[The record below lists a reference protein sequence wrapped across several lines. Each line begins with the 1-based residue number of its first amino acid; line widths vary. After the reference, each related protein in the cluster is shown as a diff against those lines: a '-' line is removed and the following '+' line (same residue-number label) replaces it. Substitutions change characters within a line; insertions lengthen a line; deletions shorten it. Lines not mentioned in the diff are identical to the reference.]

1 MVTDTRTL
9 VAKQY
14 RYELLT
20 WQEINEA
27 AAMRKAV
34 VLPVGSTEQ
43 HGHHLPL
50 DTDARLASSVAY
62 EAARRSPEDMLILPP
77 VAYGYTHH
85 VMDFPGTINIEP
97 TTFVRFLI
105 DIGRSVAYHGF
116 KRIIIL
122 NGHGSNHPLVEQ
134 AGRQTTLQ
142 TDALCLTL
150 SWWQL
155 VAEYW
160 NREVRTSVVPGG
172 CAHACELETS
182 MYMHV
187 DGAQVRANRI
197 KGKPADYLRL
207 PGASKWHYTD
217 LTAPNG
223 PITLVEWTS
232 SYTET
237 GSFGEP
243 EKATPDKGRLVF
255 EHAVTQMIDL
265 VRWFRSRPAPER
277 RPRQATPP
285 AFELPFG
292 F

>member
-1 MVTDTRTL
+1 MSASRVS
-9 VAKQY
+9 VAQQS

-20 WQEINEA
+20 WPEINEA
-27 AAMRKAV
+27 VAMNKVV

-43 HGHHLPL
+43 HGHHLPI
-50 DTDARLASSVAY
+50 DVDAKLASSVVY
-62 EAARRSPEDMLILPP
+62 EAGRRSPEDMLILPP

-97 TTFVRFLI
+97 TTFVKFLI
-105 DIGRSVAYHGF
+105 DIGRSAAYHGF
-116 KRIIIL
+116 TRIMIV

-134 AGRQTTLQ
+134 AARQITLQ
-142 TDALCLTL
+142 TSALCLNL

-160 NREVRTSVVPGG
+160 NKEVRTSVIPGG

-187 DGAQVRANRI
+187 DGANVRTDRI
-197 KGKPADYLRL
+197 EGTLASYTRL
-207 PGASKWHYTD
+207 PGASKWQYTD
-217 LTAPNG
+217 LTAGNA

-232 SYTET
+232 TYTET
-237 GSFGEP
+237 GAFGEP
-243 EKATPDKGRLVF
+243 KKATPEKGRLVF

-265 VRWFRSRPAPER
+265 ARWFRTRPAPER
-277 RPRQATPP
+277 RRHQATPP
-285 AFELPFG
+285 AFALPFD